1 MSENTAAAQHKLA
14 LPTGDTE
21 TTVSSDTS
29 EKNTRLDT
37 GDAVSNVGGNAVT
50 DSGPAADPHPPSGGL
65 KAWLYVL
72 ATFFMFISAW

>member
-1 MSENTAAAQHKLA
+1 MSENTAAAQHKPA

-21 TTVSSDTS
+21 TKVSSDTS
-29 EKNTRLDT
+29 EKNIELGT
-37 GDAVSNVGGNAVT
+37 GDAASNVGGNAVR
-50 DSGPAADPHPPSGGL
+50 DARPAADPYPPSGGL